1 MPYFPFNVPYPPL
14 SYSSRPLITTQG
26 NGFMEPVGEPKPFL
40 ADEEA
45 NWEAYG
51 DSLAEVKEEEKAF
64 DEEYQRYLDEMAEA
78 MMTDKHL
85 REEIIQELSR
95 IGSEQELSQEDSE
108 LLKLAQRLYEED
120 LRTEGEE
127 QERQLGMYRLNQ
139 E

>member
-1 MPYFPFNVPYPPL
+1 
-14 SYSSRPLITTQG
+14 
-26 NGFMEPVGEPKPFL
+26 MEPVGEPKPFL